1 MKTTPRS
8 LSALSLALLAGLF
21 VAASP
26 LVHGQI
32 NYQGRLTD
40 ATGAALVNGPT
51 DISFSLYD
59 SITGGTKLWGP
70 YNLNADLVDGG
81 RFNAVIGNLDTGGN
95 SLTTAMAASTTHYL
109 EITVAGDAPISPR
122 QVILA
127 SPRALKADVIPNI
140 TPNGANT
147 SITGNVGIGTGAPKD
162 SLHILGVTPEIRLSN
177 TSETYSGIVF
187 EDAQAPEDGSA
198 VTPVQFAAIRFDSGS
213 QRMGFFMRDSATPKV
228 SLDNAGNVGIGTA
241 GPAKKLHVFQG
252 ASGQPA
258 DWSATVL
265 IENNSHNYLQLSSP
279 DGRRS
284 GILFGRNGTSADGF
298 IEYDTDRSMDF
309 RVAGADRMKIAAS
322 GNVGIGTATPTRGK
336 LDVAGFQSHTYNIGG
351 FLNRNGASDL
361 NNTNLTRNVGIY
373 SDNIIV
379 AVEIHANSDA
389 RIKNIL
395 GRSDGAAD
403 LADLNRIE
411 ITNYTHKDVIERG
424 DAVYKKVIAQ
434 QVEKILPQAVNQQV
448 NVVPDIY
455 RKAEVQDGWVKLA
468 TNLKKGERVRLI
480 GDQKE
485 AIHEVLEVAQDSF
498 RVDFVPDAKT
508 VFVYG
513 REVNDFRT
521 VDYDALSMLNL
532 SATQE
537 LARQLKTSQEN
548 LAKLQQENTAL
559 KTQLA
564 HQAAKDQALE
574 ARLTRL
580 EQSAPRAAAAT
591 QVSMKK

>member
-1 MKTTPRS
+1 MKIKPRS

-21 VAASP
+21 VSASP
-26 LVHGQI
+26 LAHGQI

-40 ATGAALVNGPT
+40 AAGAPLVNGPT
-51 DISFSLYD
+51 DLSFSLYD
-59 SITGGTKLWGP
+59 SITGDTKLWGP

-109 EITVAGDAPISPR
+109 EITVVGDAPISPR

-140 TPNGANT
+140 TPNGPNT
-147 SITGNVGIGTGAPKD
+147 SITGKVGIGTATPGFPLTFPNVLGDKISLYSDTGTNSWGLGIQGGRLQIHTGSRPGDITFGYGSSASMTETMRIKGTGNVGIGTA
-162 SLHILGVTPEIRLSN
+162 S
-177 TSETYSGIVF
+177 
-187 EDAQAPEDGSA
+187 
-198 VTPVQFAAIRFDSGS
+198 
-213 QRMGFFMRDSATPKV
+213 
-228 SLDNAGNVGIGTA
+228 
-241 GPAKKLHVFQG
+241 PAKKLHVYQG

-258 DWSATVL
+258 DSSATVL
-265 IENNSHNYLQLSSP
+265 IESNTHNYLQLSSP
-279 DGRRS
+279 NTRRS

-309 RVAGADRMKIAAS
+309 RVAGADRMKIASS

-336 LDVAGFQSHTYNIGG
+336 LDVSGTQSHTYNIGG
-351 FLNRNGASDL
+351 LLNRNGADDRS
-361 NNTNLTRNVGIY
+361 NTNVTSAVGIY
-373 SDNIIV
+373 SDGYIV
-379 AVEIHANSDA
+379 GVEIHANSDA
-389 RIKNIL
+389 RIKNVL

-411 ITNYTHKDVIERG
+411 ITNYTHKDVIARG
-424 DAVYKKVIAQ
+424 DAVSKKVIAQ
-434 QVEKILPQAVNQQV
+434 QVEKILPQAVNQQI
-448 NVVPDIY
+448 NVLPDIY
-455 RKAEVQDGWVKLA
+455 QKAEFQDGWVKLA

-480 GDQKE
+480 GDTKE
-485 AIHEVLEVAQDSF
+485 AIHEVLEVAQDRF
-498 RVDFVPDAKT
+498 RVDFIADAKT

-521 VDYDALSMLNL
+521 VDYDALAMLNI

-548 LAKLQQENTAL
+548 FAKLQQENIDL
-559 KTQLA
+559 KAQLA
-564 HQAAKDQALE
+564 QQATKDQAIE

-580 EQSAPRAAAAT
+580 EQSAPRAAAT
-591 QVSMKK
+591 PQVSLKK